1 LPLILSNKILP
12 KNVFA
17 AKKIS
22 VAPITALNTLKKVP
36 GNVANKKP
44 PVSDIIEAPGKEN
57 VTIVI

>member
-1 LPLILSNKILP
+1 LSNKILP

-57 VTIVI
+57 ATIVI